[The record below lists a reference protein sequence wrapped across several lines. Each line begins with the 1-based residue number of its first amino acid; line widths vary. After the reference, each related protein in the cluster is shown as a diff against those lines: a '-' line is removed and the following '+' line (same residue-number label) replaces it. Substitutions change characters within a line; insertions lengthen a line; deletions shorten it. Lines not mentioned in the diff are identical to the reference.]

1 MSLTYTVS
9 QYLLGMIFNSY
20 YEKKLYLESVRDHT
34 RYDFLDNYYKSQQI
48 G

>member
-20 YEKKLYLESVRDHT
+20 YEKNYILNQLEII
-34 RYDFLDNYYKSQQI
+34 LDMI
-48 G
+48 F